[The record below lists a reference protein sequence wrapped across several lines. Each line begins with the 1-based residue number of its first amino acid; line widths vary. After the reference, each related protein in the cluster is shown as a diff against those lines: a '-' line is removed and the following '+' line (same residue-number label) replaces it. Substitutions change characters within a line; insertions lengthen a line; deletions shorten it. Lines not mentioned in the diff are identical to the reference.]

1 MEGKGAFTGGE
12 EQRKGPIEAPPP
24 IQRAQGTSSAVR
36 SPCLTLQRSRE
47 LLGVSWNPGLSV
59 PNSLPAPHFIFRT
72 DVSLPPQ
79 HHLISQSAHNA
90 LQKNFHRSRVRAVPG
105 TALMFL
111 FTFSHC
117 IPPNSPQ
124 SKLIVS
130 PFHRVGNW
138 GSNRLNNLP
147 TDTQLQSS
155 WSGLA
160 RI

>member
-1 MEGKGAFTGGE
+1 MHSQGE
-12 EQRKGPIEAPPP
+12 RNRERVLLKPPPP
-24 IQRAQGTSSAVR
+24 IQGAQGTSSAVL

-90 LQKNFHRSRVRAVPG
+90 LQKNFHGSRVRAVPG

-130 PFHRVGNW
+130 PFHRVGN
-138 GSNRLNNLP
+138 
-147 TDTQLQSS
+147 
-155 WSGLA
+155 
-160 RI
+160 